1 MDLSSE
7 DTTGAPDDSTV
18 NLPVTYPKPAG
29 GQPPRWN
36 VRGLTT
42 SAVAELLGVN
52 ANSVRTNL
60 SRDSPLPPPAESG
73 ARNVWTEA
81 QIYEYMRANPR
92 RKHHPVPRLY
102 PGPTTPAPARFI
114 AAEPFALLDKA
125 GRAVE
130 LAVHLWEPSDDR
142 GNIAI
147 GYLGPL
153 NSTPYGPYTIPET
166 WAARLLE
173 AYPSSYTSAVLV
185 LDHERQHTSGIVIEP
200 RIAVADR
207 PVEDRARPPAPLDA
221 RGPCSHTV
229 RGGPAT
235 ATWTDLSWV
244 ELQHLLQV
252 DVPWWPPERLAST
265 TPLGDYEGHTR
276 RALDPILQWTRAEC
290 GEPATTNG
298 GGIIN
303 EYASPWPS

>member
-1 MDLSSE
+1 M
-7 DTTGAPDDSTV
+7 PDDSTV
-18 NLPVTYPKPAG
+18 NLISEEPITYSKPAT

-42 SAVAELLGVN
+42 SAVAQRLGVN
-52 ANSVRTNL
+52 ANSVRTSL
-60 SRDSPLPPPAESG
+60 SRDSPLPLPAESG

-81 QIYEYMRANPR
+81 QIYDYMRANPR

-125 GRAVE
+125 DRAVE
-130 LAVHLWEPSDDR
+130 LAVHLWEPSDSR

-147 GYLGPL
+147 GYLGPV
-153 NSTPYGPYTIPET
+153 NGTPYGPYAIPET
-166 WAARLLE
+166 WAARVLE

-185 LDHERQHTSGIVIEP
+185 LDHGRRQHTGGIVVEP

-207 PVEDRARPPAPLDA
+207 PIEDRARPLAPLDSH
-221 RGPCSHTV
+221 GPSSRTV

-252 DVPWWPPERLAST
+252 DVPWWPPESLTRS

-276 RALDPILQWTRAEC
+276 RALDPILQWTPGMEC
-290 GEPATTNG
+290 REPPMG
-298 GGIIN
+298 DGIIN
-303 EYASPWPS
+303 ECASP